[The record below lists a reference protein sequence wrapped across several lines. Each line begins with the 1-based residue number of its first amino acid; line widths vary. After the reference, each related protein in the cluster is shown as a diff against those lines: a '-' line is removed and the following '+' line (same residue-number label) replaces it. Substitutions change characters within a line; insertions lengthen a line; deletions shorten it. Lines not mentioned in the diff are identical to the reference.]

1 MILYQLQCH
10 DGHEFEAWFQNSGA
24 YDQQAEA
31 GTVECPFCE
40 SHRVHK
46 AIMAPNIAKKRASS
60 APAGPHKQTMVRDA
74 RAVKWLRMASAFRDH
89 VEKNFDYVGSDFA
102 EEARRI
108 HYGESEE
115 RGIYGEASK
124 EETEALQDEDI
135 DIAPLPMVPKKN
147 VN

>member
-10 DGHEFEAWFQNSGA
+10 DGHEFEAWFQNSAA
-24 YDQQAEA
+24 YDKQAEA
-31 GTVECPFCE
+31 GTVACPFCE
-40 SHRVHK
+40 SNQVHK

-60 APAGPHKQTMVRDA
+60 APAGSHKQTMVRDA
-74 RAVKWLRMASAFRDH
+74 RAVKWLRMASAIRDH
-89 VEKNFDYVGSDFA
+89 VEKNFDYVGSEFA

-124 EETEALQDEDI
+124 EETQALQDEDI
-135 DIAPLPMVPKKN
+135 EIAPLPLVPKKN

>member
-10 DGHEFEAWFQNSGA
+10 DGHEFEAWFQNSAA
-24 YDQQAEA
+24 YDKQAEL

-40 SHRVHK
+40 SNRVHK

-60 APAGPHKQTMVRDA
+60 APAGSDKQTMVRDA
-74 RAVKWLRMASAFRDH
+74 RAVKWLRMARAIRDH
-89 VEKNFDYVGSDFA
+89 VEKNFDYVGSDFP

-115 RGIYGEASK
+115 RGIYGEANQ
-124 EETEALQDEDI
+124 EETQALQDEDI
-135 DIAPLPMVPKKN
+135 DVAPLTMVPKKN